1 MSPESL
7 TETTFMIGG
16 VAGLILG
23 FLQPIHKASFVPGCV
38 GLIIALVL
46 FLVTSPIRHTYF
58 AAATGAISSFLWM
71 YHGFDNRRHLSTA
84 I

>member
-1 MSPESL
+1 
-7 TETTFMIGG
+7 MIGG

-46 FLVTSPIRHTYF
+46 FLVTSLIRHTYF
-58 AAATGAISSFLWM
+58 APATGAICSFLWM
-71 YHGFDNRRHLSTA
+71 YYGLLTTA
-84 I
+84 VIYQRLFKSFWR